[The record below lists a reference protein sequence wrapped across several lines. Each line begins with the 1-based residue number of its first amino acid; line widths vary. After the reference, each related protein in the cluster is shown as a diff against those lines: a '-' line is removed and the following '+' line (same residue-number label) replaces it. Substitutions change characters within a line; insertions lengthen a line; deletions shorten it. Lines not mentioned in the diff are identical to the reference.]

1 MWRNMASSFIKTLR
15 PGEDD
20 PNKPE
25 VQGRI
30 ITTLPKAKELRP
42 YVEKLIT
49 LARRARVHSAE
60 ADRFATKAEPQ
71 SAEWKAWRESDQWQ
85 KWNQAIAP
93 VVAARRRAFALLRDK
108 LAVDILFDELAERFE
123 NRPGGYTRIVRLAT
137 YRLGDAGQHAL
148 IEFVGE
154 RDRVRARR
162 AAPTLKTEEPVPAAV
177 GASHESAP
185 PAEGTT
191 GG

>member
-25 VQGRI
+25 VAGRI

-49 LARRARVHSAE
+49 LARRSRVHAAE
-60 ADRFATKAEPQ
+60 AARFATTAAPQ
-71 SAEWKAWRESDQWQ
+71 SAEWKSWRDSDQWQ

-93 VVAARRRAFALLRDK
+93 VVTARRRAFALLRDK
-108 LAVDILFDELAERFE
+108 LAVDILFEELGERFE
-123 NRPGGYTRIVRLAT
+123 NRPGGYTRIVRLAS

-154 RDRVRARR
+154 RDRVRVRR
-162 AAPTLKTEEPVPAAV
+162 APTLKTEEPVPV
-177 GASHESAP
+177 GAAAGGESAP

>member
-30 ITTLPKAKELRP
+30 TTTLPKAKELRP

-49 LARRARVHSAE
+49 LARKARVHAAE
-60 ADRFATKAEPQ
+60 AARFGTTAAPQ
-71 SAEWKAWRESDQWQ
+71 SAEWKAWRDSDQWQ

-108 LAVDILFDELAERFE
+108 LAVDILFAELAERFE
-123 NRPGGYTRIVRLAT
+123 NRPGGYTRIVRLST

-154 RDRVRARR
+154 RDRVRVRR
-162 AAPTLKTEEPVPAAV
+162 APTLKTEEPAPA
-177 GASHESAP
+177 GAAAGGETP
-185 PAEGTT
+185 PAEGAT